1 MSDKYDVIVIGSGP
15 AGYVA
20 AIRAAQ
26 LGLKTA
32 CVEKWEN
39 KEGKLVNGGTCL
51 NVGCIPSKALLDS
64 SHKFYEAQ
72 NDFATHGI
80 STKGVSV
87 DVSAL
92 LGRKDKIVNQLT
104 GGISALFKA
113 NGVTSIFGT
122 GKLLANRQVEVT
134 DKEGKKQTYSAE
146 NVILASGSSPI
157 DIPVAKVDDK
167 LIVNSTGALEFD
179 AVPKRL
185 GVIGG
190 GVIGLELGSVWGR
203 LGAEV
208 VVLEAMDD
216 FLSIMDQQIA
226 KEAYK
231 ILSKQGLDIRLSCRV
246 TGTETKG
253 KKVIVTY
260 TDKDGNEQQETFD
273 KLIVS
278 VGRRPYTEGLL
289 AEDAGVNLDERGFIY
304 VNDLCATDAP
314 GVWAIGDV
322 VRGPMLAHK
331 GSNEGVMVAE
341 RIAGQKT
348 SMNYDIIPNVIYTHP
363 EVASVGRTEEQV
375 KADGEP
381 YNVGTFPFSASG
393 RAMAAN
399 DTVGLVKIIAH
410 AETDRILGGHI
421 VGPSAAD
428 LIQQVAIA
436 MEFGSSAEDLG
447 LMVFG
452 HPTLSEAVH
461 EAALSVHGL
470 AIHTANRK
478 KRK

>member
-113 NGVTSIFGT
+113 NGVTSIFGA

-208 VVLEAMDD
+208 TVLEAMPE
-216 FLSIMDQQIA
+216 FLAVADQQVA
-226 KEAYK
+226 KEALK
-231 ILSKQGLDIRLSCRV
+231 AFNKQGLKIE
-246 TGTETKG
+246 TGVKIDEVKTGSKG
-253 KKVIVTY
+253 VEIKY
-260 TDKDGNEQQETFD
+260 TDAKGDDEKLSVD

-278 VGRRPYTEGLL
+278 IGR
-289 AEDAGVNLDERGFIY
+289 V
-304 VNDLCATDAP
+304 
-314 GVWAIGDV
+314 
-322 VRGPMLAHK
+322 
-331 GSNEGVMVAE
+331 
-341 RIAGQKT
+341 
-348 SMNYDIIPNVIYTHP
+348 PNVQGLNA
-363 EVASVGRTEEQV
+363 EA
-375 KADGEP
+375 
-381 YNVGTFPFSASG
+381 
-393 RAMAAN
+393 
-399 DTVGLVKIIAH
+399 VGLKL
-410 AETDRILGGHI
+410 D
-421 VGPSAAD
+421 
-428 LIQQVAIA
+428 
-436 MEFGSSAEDLG
+436 
-447 LMVFG
+447 
-452 HPTLSEAVH
+452 
-461 EAALSVHGL
+461 
-470 AIHTANRK
+470 
-478 KRK
+478 